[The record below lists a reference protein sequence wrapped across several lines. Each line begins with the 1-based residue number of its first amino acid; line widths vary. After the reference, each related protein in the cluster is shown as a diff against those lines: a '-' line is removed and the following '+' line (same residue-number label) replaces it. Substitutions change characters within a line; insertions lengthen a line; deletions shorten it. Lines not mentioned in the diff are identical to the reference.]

1 MSVQKFVARAFA
13 LFAVLMGGVFLLS
26 ATVADAHPHKRYKK
40 RHYHSS
46 SNTSSAR
53 EVELQ
58 VTIHRLIALDKG
70 DAFSSEDFF
79 ARVTIDGQV
88 FKSERIRQT
97 DAVIPNWRFAAIVP
111 SGRIDVRIEVF
122 DKDLAADDPIDIN
135 RVDPKRSLDFVV
147 NTRSCRLEGFSSP
160 YRCRQDVVRAGGE
173 RKKAEMTFSVDVVRA
188 D

>member
-13 LFAVLMGGVFLLS
+13 PIAMVLLGAIFVS
-26 ATVADAHPHKRYKK
+26 AMATDAEARRRRNSQP
-40 RHYHSS
+40 
-46 SNTSSAR
+46 R
-53 EVELQ
+53 EVEVQ
-58 VTIHRLIALDKG
+58 VTLERLIALDRG

-88 FKSERIRQT
+88 FQSQRIRQT
-97 DAVIPNWRFAAIVP
+97 DAIIPNWRFAAIVP
-111 SGRIDVRIEVF
+111 SGRVDVRIEVF

-160 YRCRQDVVRAGGE
+160 YRCGQRVVRAGGE
-173 RKKAEMTFSVDVVRA
+173 RKKAEMTFFVDVVSA